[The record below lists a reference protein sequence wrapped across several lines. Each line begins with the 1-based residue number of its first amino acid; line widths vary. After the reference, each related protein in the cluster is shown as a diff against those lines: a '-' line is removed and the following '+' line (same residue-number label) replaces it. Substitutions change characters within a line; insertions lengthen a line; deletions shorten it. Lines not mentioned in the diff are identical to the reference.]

1 VEKQILKMGTLTIAC
16 TFILCMAAPAIYA
29 QGMKEIK
36 RDSFSLKYPEK
47 WKIDKEDPD
56 YDADALFSIEA
67 PDDENMIM
75 FFVFNTV
82 LDADEMLKEQIK
94 ALTESLLKNPEITDF
109 SDWGKYKGKGKLL
122 KGKFLG
128 TLKGYIRLFF
138 YEDDHKSMLV
148 MEQIY
153 DSASDEVRTG
163 LRSIADS
170 FSFKK

>member
-1 VEKQILKMGTLTIAC
+1 MKTLTIAL
-16 TFILCMAAPAIYA
+16 TFVLCLVASAIYA

-56 YDADALFSIEA
+56 YDPDALFSIDA

-75 FFVFNTV
+75 FFVFNTP
-82 LDADEMLKEQIK
+82 LDANEMLTEQIK

-109 SDWGKYKGKGKLL
+109 SEWGKYKGKGKLL

-128 TLKGYIRLFF
+128 TLKGYIKLFF
-138 YEDDHKSMLV
+138 YEDNHKSMLV
-148 MEQIY
+148 MEQVY
-153 DSASDEVRTG
+153 DSATDEVKTG
-163 LRSIADS
+163 LRSIVES
-170 FSFKK
+170 FTFKK